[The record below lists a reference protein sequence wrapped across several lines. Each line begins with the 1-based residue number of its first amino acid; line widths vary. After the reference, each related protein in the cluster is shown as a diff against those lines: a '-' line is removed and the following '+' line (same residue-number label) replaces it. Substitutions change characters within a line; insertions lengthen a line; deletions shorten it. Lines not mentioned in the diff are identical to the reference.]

1 MPRFSFKLT
10 PKPPFRLD
18 MTVWAL
24 RRMPHNAV
32 DRWDGRAYT
41 RIIVLDRHALQVE
54 VTQPDEKHIR
64 VHVQTGQRSAP
75 HNLKERVTSVIEKAL
90 GIRKD
95 LREFYT
101 VAAQDKWLN
110 GLVHLFRGL
119 KPPRFPTAFEALINS
134 IACQQLSL
142 NVGITLLNRL
152 SQAYGKAWTE
162 NGESMHAFP
171 LPEELA
177 STTFAKLRRLGFST
191 NKAGA
196 IIALARSVQGEQV
209 NLESVDT
216 MSDEEAMEFL
226 LARKGIGRWSAE
238 YVLLRGLGRLNVFP
252 GDDVGAQKNLQTLL
266 RLKVRPDYERI
277 RQIVR
282 RWQPY
287 AGFVYF
293 HFLLHKLRTK
303 GLL

>member
-1 MPRFSFKLT
+1 MSRFSFNLT

-18 MTVWAL
+18 LTIWAL

-32 DRWDGRAYT
+32 DRWDGRAYS
-41 RIIVLDRHALQVE
+41 RIIVLDRHAAQVE
-54 VTQPDEKHIR
+54 VTQPDEKHIH
-64 VHVQTGQRSAP
+64 VHVETERSGP
-75 HNLKERVTSVIEKAL
+75 HNQKERVTSVIEKTL

-101 VAAQDKWLN
+101 MAAQDRRLS
-110 GLVHLFRGL
+110 GLVSLFRGL
-119 KPPRFPTAFEALINS
+119 KPPRFPTAFEALINA

-162 NGESMHAFP
+162 NGEPMHAFP
-171 LPEELA
+171 LPEELVPA
-177 STTFAKLRRLGFST
+177 TPSKLRRLGFSA
-191 NKAGA
+191 NKAQA
-196 IIALARSVQGEQV
+196 IIALARAVQEGEAD
-209 NLESVDT
+209 LESVET
-216 MSDEEAMEFL
+216 MGDEEAMEFL
-226 LARKGIGRWSAE
+226 LERKGIGRWSAE

-252 GDDVGAQKNLQTLL
+252 GDDVGAQKNLKTLL
-266 RLKVRPDYERI
+266 RLKVRPDYEKI
-277 RQIVR
+277 RQIAR

-303 GLL
+303 GIL